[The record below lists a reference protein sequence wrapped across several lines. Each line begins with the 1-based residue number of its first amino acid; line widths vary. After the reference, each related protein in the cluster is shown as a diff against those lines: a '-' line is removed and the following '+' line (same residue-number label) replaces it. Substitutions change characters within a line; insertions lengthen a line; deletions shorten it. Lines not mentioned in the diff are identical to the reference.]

1 MDVQLP
7 DGTVIEGVPDGMS
20 KAELTAKLRKNGY
33 DVSQL
38 EAPKRTWNSV
48 ATDATANFLP
58 SAGRMVGGIYDAV
71 THPLK
76 TGKAVLDLGAGAL
89 QNILPESLVQAVGED
104 KASRNVADTVGQHYK
119 GRYGSVEGLKE
130 AIATDPA
137 GVMAD
142 ASSLLG
148 IGAMATPGKVSNV
161 LKTASNAIDPLALTV
176 RGASKLGNAAGFIG
190 KKVLGATTGVGD
202 EAISQAFKA
211 GKAGGE
217 TGATFTAN
225 MRGASNM
232 DDVLTAAKENL
243 QAMGAQ
249 KQKAYRSGMTNIKAD
264 KSILDMSGIEKAL
277 DDSFGIASFKGQIKN
292 ESAAN
297 ALGKINKEIANWKG
311 LDPAEFHTPEGLDAL
326 KQKIGGIVEEIPFE
340 QKTARLAAGKVYDS
354 IKSEITKQAP
364 EYAKVMS
371 EYSNASDTIKE
382 IERALSLGNKAAAD
396 TSMRKLLSLMRNNAN
411 TNYGTRTNLART
423 LEQAGGQE
431 LMPALAG
438 QAVNEWT
445 PRGIQRATAG
455 SGGLA
460 LAATG
465 NIPAAVGMGLAS
477 SPRLVGEA
485 SHGAGQLAR
494 LLQQGGTA
502 IDKSGI
508 SPNVLAN
515 LLYQLNQ
522 PSEIT
527 QRQK

>member
-1 MDVQLP
+1 MANPFDQFDSVNP
-7 DGTVIEGVPDGMS
+7 FDRFD
-20 KAELTAKLRKNGY
+20 
-33 DVSQL
+33 
-38 EAPKRTWNSV
+38 APKKAIPWSEV
-48 ATDATANFLP
+48 ATSAATNFIP

-119 GRYGSVEGLKE
+119 GRYGSIEGLKE
-130 AIATDPA
+130 AISTDPA

-148 IGAMATPGKVSNV
+148 IGAMAAPGKFGTA
-161 LKTASNAIDPLALTV
+161 LKTASSAVDPLALTV
-176 RGASKLGNAAGFIG
+176 RGASKLGKGAGFVA

-202 EAISQAFKA
+202 DAISQAFKA
-211 GKAGGE
+211 GMTGGK

-249 KQKAYRSGMTNIKAD
+249 KQQAYRSGMSGIRKD
-264 KSILDMSGIEKAL
+264 KSILDMSGIEKTL

-297 ALGKINKEIANWKG
+297 ALGKINKEIANWKS

-382 IERALSLGNKAAAD
+382 IEKALSLGNKAAAD
-396 TSMRKLLSLMRNNAN
+396 TSMRKLQSLMRNNAN
-411 TNYGTRTNLART
+411 TNYGYRTNLAKT

-438 QAVNEWT
+438 QAVNEWM
-445 PRGIQRATAG
+445 PRGIQRAMTG
-455 SGGLA
+455 SGGAALA
-460 LAATG
+460 LTG
-465 NIPAAVGMGLAS
+465 NIPAAVGMGLVS

-485 SHGAGQLAR
+485 SYLGGKASG
-494 LLQQGGTA
+494 LLGSGTA
-502 IDKSGI
+502 QIGGLLDAANIDPRILSM
-508 SPNVLAN
+508 
-515 LLYQLNQ
+515 LLYQASQ
-522 PSEIT
+522 PNSI
-527 QRQK
+527 QQKQ

>member
-1 MDVQLP
+1 MANPFDQFDSVNP
-7 DGTVIEGVPDGMS
+7 FDRFD
-20 KAELTAKLRKNGY
+20 
-33 DVSQL
+33 
-38 EAPKRTWNSV
+38 APKKAMPWSEV
-48 ATDATANFLP
+48 ATSAATNFIP

-148 IGAMATPGKVSNV
+148 IGAMATPGKVSTA
-161 LKTASNAIDPLALTV
+161 LKTASSAVDPLALTV
-176 RGASKLGNAAGFIG
+176 RGASKLGKGAGFVA

-202 EAISQAFKA
+202 DAISQAFKA
-211 GKAGGE
+211 GMTGGK

-249 KQKAYRSGMTNIKAD
+249 KQQAYRSGMSGIRKD
-264 KSILDMSGIEKAL
+264 KSILDMSGIEKTL

-297 ALGKINKEIANWKG
+297 ALGKINKEIANWKS

-354 IKSEITKQAP
+354 IKNEITKQAP

-396 TSMRKLLSLMRNNAN
+396 TSMRKLQSLMRNNAN
-411 TNYGTRTNLART
+411 TNYGTRTNLAKT
-423 LEQAGGQE
+423 LEKAGGQE

-438 QAVNEWT
+438 QAVNEWM
-445 PRGIQRATAG
+445 PRGIQRAMTG
-455 SGGLA
+455 SGGAALA
-460 LAATG
+460 LTG
-465 NIPAAVGMGLAS
+465 NIPAAVGMGLVS

-485 SHGAGQLAR
+485 SYLGGKASG
-494 LLQQGGTA
+494 LLGSGTA
-502 IDKSGI
+502 QIGGLLDAANIDPRILSM
-508 SPNVLAN
+508 
-515 LLYQLNQ
+515 LLYQASQ
-522 PSEIT
+522 PNSI
-527 QRQK
+527 QQKQ

>member
-1 MDVQLP
+1 MAYEFVDQPSRYEFVDSP
-7 DGTVIEGVPDGMS
+7 K
-20 KAELTAKLRKNGY
+20 KAMPWSE
-33 DVSQL
+33 
-38 EAPKRTWNSV
+38 V
-48 ATDATANFLP
+48 ATSAATNFIP

-71 THPLK
+71 TSPLK

-148 IGAMATPGKVSNV
+148 IGAMATPGKVSTA
-161 LKTASNAIDPLALTV
+161 LKTASSAVDPLALTV
-176 RGASKLGNAAGFIG
+176 RGASKLGKGAGFVA

-202 EAISQAFKA
+202 DAISQAFKA
-211 GKAGGE
+211 GMTGGK

-243 QAMGAQ
+243 QVMGAQ
-249 KQKAYRSGMTNIKAD
+249 KQQAYRSGMSGIRKD
-264 KSILDMSGIEKAL
+264 KSILDMSGIEKTL

-396 TSMRKLLSLMRNNAN
+396 TSMRKLQSLMRNNAN
-411 TNYGTRTNLART
+411 TNYGYRTNLAKT

-438 QAVNEWT
+438 QAVNEWM
-445 PRGIQRATAG
+445 PRGIQRAMTG
-455 SGGLA
+455 SGGAALA
-460 LAATG
+460 LTG
-465 NIPAAVGMGLAS
+465 NIPAAVGMGLVS

-485 SHGAGQLAR
+485 SYLGGKASG
-494 LLQQGGTA
+494 LLGSGTA
-502 IDKSGI
+502 QIGGLLDAANIDPRILSM
-508 SPNVLAN
+508 
-515 LLYQLNQ
+515 LLYQASQ
-522 PSEIT
+522 PNSI
-527 QRQK
+527 QQKQ